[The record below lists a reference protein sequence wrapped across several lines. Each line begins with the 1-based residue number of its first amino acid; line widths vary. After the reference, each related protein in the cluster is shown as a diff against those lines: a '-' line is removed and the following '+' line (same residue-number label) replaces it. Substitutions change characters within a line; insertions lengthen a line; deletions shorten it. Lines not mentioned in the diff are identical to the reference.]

1 MRSILLIIQ
10 GTDMRSLLGT
20 LEAAHRCIAAVG
32 LQHMDGGRPET
43 QRPPQAA
50 EGACYELSGR
60 ALQQL

>member
-1 MRSILLIIQ
+1 
-10 GTDMRSLLGT
+10 MRSLHGT